1 MKKFKELYLSS
12 VRELASPK
20 NLALCGVMGA
30 LSLVLGIVASIQI
43 GPYIKI
49 GFSGLP
55 NRIVE
60 CLFGPVIGCIFGGT
74 MDILKFIAK
83 PDGPFFFGFTFDAM
97 LAGVLYGSILYKK
110 PVTIPRVFV
119 AEFAAKVI
127 VNCGF
132 NTLWISVLY
141 GKGFLAILPMRLLK
155 NAIMLPIDT
164 IITFAMLTLATQI
177 ATQFHFS
184 KPKLNESKK

>member
-119 AEFAAKVI
+119 AELAAKVI

-164 IITFAMLTLATQI
+164 IITFAMLTLATRI

>member
-1 MKKFKELYLSS
+1 MKKMKELYLSS
-12 VRELASPK
+12 MRELASPK

-30 LSLVLGIVASIQI
+30 LSMVLGIVASIQI

-83 PDGPFFFGFTFDAM
+83 PEGPFFFGFTFDAM
-97 LAGVLYGSILYKK
+97 LAGILYGSILYKK

-119 AEFAAKVI
+119 AELAAKVI

>member
-1 MKKFKELYLSS
+1 MKKMKELYLSS
-12 VRELASPK
+12 MRELASPK

-30 LSLVLGIVASIQI
+30 LSMVLGIVASIQI

-60 CLFGPVIGCIFGGT
+60 CLFGPVIGCLFGGT

>member
-1 MKKFKELYLSS
+1 MKKMKELYLSS
-12 VRELASPK
+12 MRELASPK

-30 LSLVLGIVASIQI
+30 LSMVLGIVASIQI

-55 NRIVE
+55 NRIME

-119 AEFAAKVI
+119 AELAAKVI

>member
-1 MKKFKELYLSS
+1 MKKMKELYLSS
-12 VRELASPK
+12 MRELASPK

-30 LSLVLGIVASIQI
+30 LSMVLGIVASIQI

-55 NRIVE
+55 NRIVD

-119 AEFAAKVI
+119 AELAAKVI

>member
-30 LSLVLGIVASIQI
+30 LSMVLGIVASIQI
-43 GPYIKI
+43 GPYIRI

-119 AEFAAKVI
+119 AELAAKVI

>member
-1 MKKFKELYLSS
+1 MKKFKELYLGS

-119 AEFAAKVI
+119 AELAAKVI

>member
-1 MKKFKELYLSS
+1 MKKMKELYLSS
-12 VRELASPK
+12 MRELASPK

-30 LSLVLGIVASIQI
+30 LSMVLGIVASIQI

-97 LAGVLYGSILYKK
+97 LAGILYGSILYKK

-164 IITFAMLTLATQI
+164 IITFALLTLATQI

>member
-1 MKKFKELYLSS
+1 
-12 VRELASPK
+12 
-20 NLALCGVMGA
+20 
-30 LSLVLGIVASIQI
+30 
-43 GPYIKI
+43 
-49 GFSGLP
+49 
-55 NRIVE
+55 
-60 CLFGPVIGCIFGGT
+60 